1 MRDTDDRLAR
11 LESLVEQQQERI
23 DKQETT
29 IEHQQTA
36 LEEQKET
43 IEALETRLETQRS
56 STPLT
61 RRSTLKTGGL
71 LTLLI
76 GGVGTASADAQGQV
90 GTTSDPLTTLY
101 TEELNGGVTS
111 DRGVTGLTGP
121 WLSVSNGN
129 LGLSDAKL
137 LDFASTTGVILDTFS
152 GLEINSPSDGEV
164 TVPAGSGYVSDAS
177 TGKIRA
183 VEWNETTLG
192 PFAADSSVA
201 VGIDNNGTPTTG
213 VGRSPTDILLG
224 EVVTDSNQK
233 IAFVKQVS
241 FGIDHNP
248 SRLDRVLRLALGS
261 VVVSGLGVTENPGN
275 PAALDVSSG
284 TYVFGTKIYEPDGG
298 SPVEWGAYFQDSNNE
313 TALKDESL
321 TKTTVPTEYNVPGD
335 SNPLQPVPS
344 GGFAR
349 HAFYV
354 VGDGSTEQYLLVY
367 GQTTYTTLAD
377 ARNGTVPPRPELLEE
392 NVALIASVI
401 VNDGGGIEDI
411 LDERNVGGSR

>member
-1 MRDTDDRLAR
+1 MSDTEERLER

-23 DKQETT
+23 DEQEKTV
-29 IEHQQTA
+29 ERQQTT
-36 LEEQKET
+36 LEEYQET
-43 IEALETRLETQRS
+43 IEALENRLETQRS

-61 RRSTLKTGGL
+61 RRSALKTGGL
-71 LTLLI
+71 MALLF
-76 GGVGTASADAQGQV
+76 GGAGTVSADSQGQV
-90 GTTSDPLTTLY
+90 GTSSDPLRTLY
-101 TEELNGGVTS
+101 TDELDGGVTGNK
-111 DRGVTGLTGP
+111 DVTSLTGP

-137 LDFASTTGVILDTFS
+137 LDFASATGVILDTFS

-183 VEWNETTLG
+183 VEWNETVLG
-192 PFAADSSVA
+192 PFAADSAVA

-233 IAFVKQVS
+233 IAFVKRVS

-248 SRLDRVLRLALGS
+248 SRLDRVLRLALGN
-261 VVVSGLGVTENPGN
+261 VVVSGLRVTERANLGT
-275 PAALDVSSG
+275 LDVMPG

-298 SPVEWGAYFQDSNNE
+298 FPVEWGAYFRDSNNE
-313 TALKDESL
+313 TALEDESL
-321 TKTTVPTEYNVPGD
+321 TKTTVPAEYNVPHD
-335 SNPLQPVPS
+335 PNPLQPIPS
-344 GGFAR
+344 GEFAR

-354 VGDGSTEQYLLVY
+354 VGDESTEQYLLVY
-367 GQTTYTTLAD
+367 GQTTYATLAD
-377 ARNGTVPPRPELLEE
+377 AQNGSVPPRPELLEE

-401 VNDGGGIEDI
+401 INAGGSIEDI
-411 LDERNVGGSR
+411 IDERNVGGDR